1 MDRDLTEENLKKI
14 DEVISEFNKLDIEN
28 LSENEKADILN
39 KIFAVQKRIEE
50 KQKEIVNKISLK
62 NKESKYFT

>member
-1 MDRDLTEENLKKI
+1 MDSDLTEESLKKI
-14 DEVISEFNKLDIEN
+14 DEIISEFNKLDIEN

-39 KIFAVQKRIEE
+39 KISAVQKRIEE